1 MCVPGLAAYL
11 RAAAAGTSGAGP
23 DDTEPDDT
31 ELTDS
36 TRPVDDD
43 RPLVSA
49 TGTTATRATAT
60 EGRA

>member
-23 DDTEPDDT
+23 HDTGPDNTGPDT
-31 ELTDS
+31 ELTDG

-49 TGTTATRATAT
+49 TSTTVT

>member
-11 RAAAAGTSGAGP
+11 RAAAVGTSDTGP
-23 DDTEPDDT
+23 DNTG
-31 ELTDS
+31 LTDN
-36 TRPVDDD
+36 TGPVDED

-49 TGTTATRATAT
+49 SRTTAT

>member
-11 RAAAAGTSGAGP
+11 RAAAVGTSDTGP
-23 DDTEPDDT
+23 DNTGLTDNTEPDNT
-31 ELTDS
+31 G
-36 TRPVDDD
+36 PVDED

-49 TGTTATRATAT
+49 SRTTAT

>member
-11 RAAAAGTSGAGP
+11 RAAAVGTSDTGP
-23 DDTEPDDT
+23 DNT
-31 ELTDS
+31 ELTDE
-36 TRPVDDD
+36 D

-49 TGTTATRATAT
+49 SRTTAT